1 MKKKKNYL
9 TAGEFAKICGVAK
22 HVLFHYD
29 EIHLFQ
35 PAYRDEHGYRYY
47 SYHQYDTFWVITNLK
62 KMGMSL
68 SAIRI
73 YLKQRDPQMFLRL
86 LDEKYADI
94 DSQIAQLESIKR
106 MMNWMQQATTSALAH
121 QHDEICVVTLPN
133 ATLLCSKDMENAT
146 DRSFANY
153 MEEYIHFVKEHHIA
167 VQESVGTMVRIEN
180 IRKQDNFNFSY
191 LYQIVAEYDHQQLKK
206 RAKGNYLC
214 GWHKGSYQY
223 IQQTYDKML
232 AYADNKGYVLGEF
245 AYEEYLIADI
255 AQREED
261 GYVTKILLE
270 IL

>member
-1 MKKKKNYL
+1 
-9 TAGEFAKICGVAK
+9 
-22 HVLFHYD
+22 
-29 EIHLFQ
+29 
-35 PAYRDEHGYRYY
+35 
-47 SYHQYDTFWVITNLK
+47 
-62 KMGMSL
+62 
-68 SAIRI
+68 
-73 YLKQRDPQMFLRL
+73 
-86 LDEKYADI
+86 
-94 DSQIAQLESIKR
+94 
-106 MMNWMQQATTSALAH
+106 
-121 QHDEICVVTLPN
+121 
-133 ATLLCSKDMENAT
+133 
-146 DRSFANY
+146 
-153 MEEYIHFVKEHHIA
+153 VKEHHIA